1 MVTKSANFSASIQNY
16 QIYVLYKNQGFY
28 VDHFL
33 QMSLMNDS
41 LPEKKSRI
49 IYWWLDECHFL
60 WDVNKVSCISSVFE
74 ANELEL
80 LKSTKTKNYI

>member
-1 MVTKSANFSASIQNY
+1 MMVTKSANFSASIQNY

-41 LPEKKSRI
+41 LPEKKREGDFFVVSFTGGWMNVI
-49 IYWWLDECHFL
+49 SFEMLTKYPVFL
-60 WDVNKVSCISSVFE
+60 VF
-74 ANELEL
+74 
-80 LKSTKTKNYI
+80 LKLMNWNY

>member
-1 MVTKSANFSASIQNY
+1 MMVTKSANFSASIQNY

-33 QMSLMNDS
+33 QTSLMNDS
-41 LPEKKSRI
+41 LPEKKRRGFFRRI

-60 WDVNKVSCISSVFE
+60 
-74 ANELEL
+74 
-80 LKSTKTKNYI
+80 